1 MKVTN
6 PILKGFHPDP
16 CILRVN
22 DDYYIA
28 TSTFQWFPG
37 VEIYHSKDL
46 VNWELSP
53 SPLSK
58 TTQLDLA
65 GVPNS
70 CGVWAP
76 CLSYCD
82 GTFYLI
88 YTVVRD
94 FQRKFIDL
102 KNYLVTTTD
111 ICGEWSDPI
120 YLNSSGFD
128 PSLFHDDDGR
138 KYLVNML
145 ADFRDGKSLFGGILL
160 QEYSTTEKKLVG
172 KPVNIYK
179 GTSVGIT
186 ESPHLYKKR
195 RILLSHGCRRRH
207 SVRPRHT
214 TCSLQ
219 EPFGALRKR
228 PRTAFNDQTFPG
240 FSVATNRTF
249 LAC

>member
-46 VNWELSP
+46 VNWELLP

-82 GTFYLI
+82 GTFYFI
-88 YTVVRD
+88 YY
-94 FQRKFIDL
+94 FSFFFNNLFYEFSNFIGNVT
-102 KNYLVTTTD
+102 KSSILVIT
-111 ICGEWSDPI
+111 G
-120 YLNSSGFD
+120 
-128 PSLFHDDDGR
+128 
-138 KYLVNML
+138 
-145 ADFRDGKSLFGGILL
+145 
-160 QEYSTTEKKLVG
+160 
-172 KPVNIYK
+172 NI
-179 GTSVGIT
+179 
-186 ESPHLYKKR
+186 
-195 RILLSHGCRRRH
+195 
-207 SVRPRHT
+207 
-214 TCSLQ
+214 
-219 EPFGALRKR
+219 
-228 PRTAFNDQTFPG
+228 
-240 FSVATNRTF
+240 
-249 LAC
+249 